1 MSVANKGFGAE
12 KADILKALATILES
26 APLRTSK
33 QCQDLL
39 RYVVEHSL
47 REDNEALKE
56 RVIGCEVFG
65 RRPDYDAAE
74 DPVVRV
80 RAGDLRK
87 RLALFYRSMP
97 PNVQVELDIP
107 HGSYR
112 VEFHPISQPGLGQN
126 TLDSPPGAGSSAIS
140 ASDSTPEQNV
150 AVPAARV
157 GPPVTL
163 VLKDESVAPAS
174 VQSRRPR
181 WFFRYGIPIIGT
193 LAAIAA
199 LLLGANRLL
208 HPPMSTFDSF
218 WNPVVS
224 SSTAPVICIGSAG
237 VYRYKL
243 SEEYGENPPK
253 RSAPAAK
260 SPDQGYVVNYR
271 PGQQINM
278 DDLILD
284 RTNWVGVG
292 DAAAIA
298 SVVSM
303 LSSAH
308 KTYDLRFSEEIVFK
322 DLRQSPTIL
331 IGAFNNSWTME
342 MDDKLPFVFDQVKY
356 IREIGSSGRS
366 WSTVRDSHGRPT
378 EDYALV
384 SRVLHSKTGAFS
396 ITLAGI
402 DMAGTRAAAEFVSD
416 QDHLNQALKLLPPGW
431 QGKNLQLLLHTNVI
445 NGLPSAPDVVAYR
458 IW

>member
-1 MSVANKGFGAE
+1 MWLSTVFVK
-12 KADILKALATILES
+12 
-26 APLRTSK
+26 
-33 QCQDLL
+33 
-39 RYVVEHSL
+39 
-47 REDNEALKE
+47 DNDALKE

-97 PNVQVELDIP
+97 PNMQVELDIP

-112 VEFHPISQPGLGQN
+112 VEFRPISQPGLGQN
-126 TLDSPPGAGSSAIS
+126 APDSPPGAGSSAMS
-140 ASDSTPEQNV
+140 APDSTAEQNH
-150 AVPAARV
+150 A
-157 GPPVTL
+157 
-163 VLKDESVAPAS
+163 VAPAHVEPPATAVPKS
-174 VQSRRPR
+174 EIAAPETVESKRPR
-181 WFFRYGIPIIGT
+181 WLFRYGIPIIGA
-193 LAAIAA
+193 LVAMAA
-199 LLLGANRLL
+199 LLFIANRLL
-208 HPPMSTFDSF
+208 HPPMSAFDSF
-218 WNPVVS
+218 WSPVVS
-224 SSTAPVICIGSAG
+224 SSTAPVICIGSSG
-237 VYRYKL
+237 VYRYKA
-243 SEEYGENPPK
+243 SEEYGEVGPKKSTPASKNPE
-253 RSAPAAK
+253 
-260 SPDQGYVVNYR
+260 QGYVVNYR
-271 PGQQINM
+271 PGQQFNM

-342 MDDKLPFVFDQVKY
+342 MNDKLPFVFDQMKY
-356 IREIGSSGRS
+356 IHEIGPAGRS
-366 WSTVRDSHGRPT
+366 WSTVRDSHGRPV

-384 SRVLHSKTGAFS
+384 SRVPHSKTGAFS

-416 QDHLNQALKLLPPGW
+416 PDHLNQALKQLPSGW
-431 QGKNLQLLLHTNVI
+431 QGKNLQLLLHSNVI
-445 NGLPSAPDVVAYR
+445 NSLPSAPDVVAYR

>member
-1 MSVANKGFGAE
+1 MTVVNKGFGAE
-12 KADILKALATILES
+12 KAVILEALATILES

-97 PNVQVELDIP
+97 PNMQVELDIP

-112 VEFHPISQPGLGQN
+112 VEFRPVSQAAPGQSAADPL
-126 TLDSPPGAGSSAIS
+126 PGAVDSATS
-140 ASDSTPEQNV
+140 ASGLTPEQKP
-150 AVPAARV
+150 ASPAARV
-157 GPPVTL
+157 EPQAASTL
-163 VLKDESVAPAS
+163 RDEGIAPTRVES
-174 VQSRRPR
+174 KRPR
-181 WFFRYGIPIIGT
+181 WFFRYGIPIVGA

-199 LLLGANRLL
+199 LLFIANRLL
-208 HPPMSTFDSF
+208 HPPMSAFDSF
-218 WNPVVS
+218 WSPVIS
-224 SSTAPVICIGSAG
+224 SPNAPVICIGSSG
-237 VYRYKL
+237 VYRYKQ
-243 SEEYGENPPK
+243 SEEYGEETPK
-253 RSAPAAK
+253 KPVPAAK

-271 PGQQINM
+271 PGQQFNM

-303 LSSAH
+303 LSGAH

-356 IREIGSSGRS
+356 IHEIGPSGRS
-366 WSTVRDSHGRPT
+366 WSTVRDNHGRPT

-384 SRVLHSKTGAFS
+384 SRVLHSKSGAFS

-416 QDHLNQALKLLPPGW
+416 PDHLNQALKLLPQGW